1 MIIVSDTT
9 PIISLLKIGRLGLLQ
24 KLFGEILIPKAVYDE
39 LTVNK
44 QYVEEAK
51 KVLESSYI
59 KYKSCCRIKYG
70 SCQNPE
76 DGWLQGWIKGKVKQ
90 LCLQMNGKQ
99 TFCSWMRQRAGL
111 FPVKWE

>member
-9 PIISLLKIGRLGLLQ
+9 PIISLLKIGRLDLLQ

-51 KVLESSYI
+51 KVQESSYI
-59 KYKSCCRIKYG
+59 KAVAVSNTEAVRILKM
-70 SCQNPE
+70 
-76 DGWLQGWIKGKVKQ
+76 DGY
-90 LCLQMNGKQ
+90 
-99 TFCSWMRQRAGL
+99 RAGSRG
-111 FPVKWE
+111 K